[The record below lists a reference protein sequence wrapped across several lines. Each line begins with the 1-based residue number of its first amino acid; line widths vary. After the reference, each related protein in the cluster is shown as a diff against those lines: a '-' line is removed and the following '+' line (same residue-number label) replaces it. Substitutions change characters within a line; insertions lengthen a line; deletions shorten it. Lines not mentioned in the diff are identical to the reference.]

1 MRAFYYLMLYSRIIS
16 CKVLKS
22 MKQET
27 VNMKKKISIT
37 IEEDL
42 LKWVDE
48 QTKSVEFSSRS
59 HVIEVAISKLRDS
72 NKASVQLL

>member
-1 MRAFYYLMLYSRIIS
+1 
-16 CKVLKS
+16 

-27 VNMKKKISIT
+27 VNMKKKVSIT

-48 QTKSVEFSSRS
+48 QTKSVEYSSRS
-59 HVIEVAISKLRDS
+59 HVIEVAISRLKNSD
-72 NKASVQLL
+72 KASVQN

>member
-1 MRAFYYLMLYSRIIS
+1 
-16 CKVLKS
+16 

-37 IEEDL
+37 IEENL

-48 QTKSVEFSSRS
+48 QTISVEFSSRS

-72 NKASVQLL
+72 DKASVQLL

>member
-1 MRAFYYLMLYSRIIS
+1 
-16 CKVLKS
+16 

-42 LKWVDE
+42 FKWVDE
-48 QTKSVEFSSRS
+48 QTISVEFSSRS

-72 NKASVQLL
+72 DKASVQLL

>member
-1 MRAFYYLMLYSRIIS
+1 
-16 CKVLKS
+16 

-72 NKASVQLL
+72 DKASVQLL